1 MLRSSWDILFANSAC
16 SSAFSAV
23 KFLIVIFL
31 SSSVSTFSQET
42 DLSEIIVSIAEDLA
56 SDENDPEA
64 VSTYIER
71 LHVLSEEPVRI
82 NSADE
87 EELSKLFFLS
97 DFQVKA
103 LADYSHASGKILSVY
118 EIANIPGFGKET
130 VQMMIPFIILDNNT
144 VERKDSARMHNTLLT
159 NISYRPAD
167 RDTANNGSPVKLL
180 SKYKFVSGNFSGG
193 VTIEKDPGE
202 KLFPGTKSL
211 PDFLSCFLAYSGQ
224 GIVRKIIIGDF
235 SARFGQGTNINTGM
249 RTGLSLTSSNHALS
263 GNELRPYTSASEN
276 NFFRGMAA
284 EFLIGKLGISLFYSS
299 NAIDA
304 TSDAAN
310 GHIDNLYSSGL
321 HNTPEMMLRKDAVE
335 LRSTGINLSYNFR
348 NIRAGILW
356 SEDRLSL
363 PLSEN
368 TDPQKIFD
376 FSGDRSDNLS
386 LYYKAVISRII
397 LFGDIAV
404 NQTGNYA
411 YIQGI
416 TMRMSDRLSAD
427 ILSRSYGNGY
437 TGLHGNV
444 SGSSTSGQ
452 KGSSLLGSFTF
463 EAAEHVFL
471 SAGSEIRHYPWL
483 RYRSSSPSM
492 ALRHEVRLKY
502 LPSERASFE
511 ALYDHRLSENDGE
524 EEAGIPALSPLIY
537 DYVKASAR
545 FSPVEGLM
553 LGTRIDYKLCNSAS
567 GKGMLLLQDASY
579 TFGRIP
585 VTIWMR
591 YCIFSTGGWD
601 SRLYTY
607 ENDLLYSFSV
617 PALSGEGSRSY
628 MMVKWK
634 ISQRAEARFKY
645 GITSLKEKDVI
656 ENREELKFQ
665 MKLFF

>member
-1 MLRSSWDILFANSAC
+1 LKYITYFALFLL
-16 SSAFSAV
+16 FV
-23 KFLIVIFL
+23 
-31 SSSVSTFSQET
+31 SVQSFCQET

-64 VSTYIER
+64 VSAYIDR
-71 LHVLSEEPVRI
+71 LHELAEEPVRI

-103 LADYSHASGKILSVY
+103 LADYSHSSGKILSVY
-118 EIANIPGFGKET
+118 EIVNIPGFGKET
-130 VQMMIPFIILDNNT
+130 VGMMIPFIILDNNP
-144 VERKDSARMHNTLLT
+144 VERNDSARLHNTLLT

-167 RDTANNGSPVKLL
+167 RDTSNIGSPVRLL
-180 SKYKFVSGNFSGG
+180 SKYKFVSGSFSGG
-193 VTIEKDPGE
+193 ATIEKDPGE
-202 KLFPGTKSL
+202 KLFPQKRSL
-211 PDFLSCFLAYSGQ
+211 PDFTSCWLAYTGK
-224 GIVRKIIIGDF
+224 GVVRKIIIGDF

-249 RTGLSLTSSNHALS
+249 RTALSLTSSNHAAPGS
-263 GNELRPYTSASEN
+263 ELRPYTSANEN

-284 EFLIGKLGISLFYSS
+284 EFSLGKLGISLFYSS

-304 TSDAAN
+304 TTDPSN
-310 GHIDNLYSSGL
+310 GHIDNFYSSGL
-321 HNTPEMMLRKDAVE
+321 HNNPEMMLRKDAVD
-335 LRSTGINLSYNFR
+335 LKTTGINLSYNFG
-348 NIRAGILW
+348 NIRTGLLW

-368 TDPQKIFD
+368 EDPEKIFD
-376 FSGDRSDNLS
+376 FTGGRSTNLS
-386 LYYKAVISRII
+386 FYYKAVINRII
-397 LFGDIAV
+397 LFGDISV
-404 NQTGNYA
+404 NQACKLA

-416 TMRMSDRLSAD
+416 TLRMSDRLSAD
-427 ILSRSYGNGY
+427 LLYRSYGNGY

-444 SGSSTSGQ
+444 TGSSTAGQ

-463 EAAEHVFL
+463 EAAEHLFI

-492 ALRHEVRLKY
+492 AMRHEVRLKY
-502 LPSERASFE
+502 LPSDQTSFE
-511 ALYDHRLSENDGE
+511 VLFDHRLTENNGE
-524 EEAGIPALSPLIY
+524 EETGIPALSPLIY
-537 DYVKASAR
+537 NYVKASAR
-545 FSPVEGLM
+545 YSPATGLV
-553 LGTRIDYKLCNSAS
+553 LGTRIDYKLCNSIS

-579 TFGRIP
+579 TFGKVP
-585 VTIWMR
+585 LTIWLR

-628 MMVKWK
+628 FMVRWK
-634 ISQRAEARFKY
+634 IGQRAEARFKY
-645 GITSLKEKDVI
+645 GVTSLREKNVIGNKE
-656 ENREELKFQ
+656 EFKFQ